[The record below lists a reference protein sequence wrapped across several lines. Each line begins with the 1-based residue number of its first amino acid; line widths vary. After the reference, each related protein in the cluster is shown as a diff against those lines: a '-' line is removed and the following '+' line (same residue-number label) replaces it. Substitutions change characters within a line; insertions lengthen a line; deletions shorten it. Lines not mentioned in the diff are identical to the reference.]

1 MERLRLLIANINT
14 RLSVLNVSQRLAIG
28 LCAALIAGSLLWLI
42 QWSAAPERVAVLN
55 RDFTFAELDAAE
67 AALKSS
73 GLDYRIHGTRVF
85 VRAADRHNALRLIHS
100 AGALPEGSLFDM
112 DAVVTNQ
119 NPFQAPEARAFAQ
132 NYAKG
137 NELAKIIATSPFVQQ
152 AAVIINP
159 KTKRR
164 LGGHTDVPTASV
176 AVTLTP
182 GREMTADMVESFAKL
197 VSGAVGGLKPYNV
210 YVTDARSLRSYNV
223 PRPDEAVSFD
233 YLRLVK
239 QREAYLRSKILG
251 KLADIPGVQVAVTIE
266 LDTTKRVTQ
275 TIKHDRP
282 QPKTETTQSSETTP
296 GSVPVEPGAQ
306 ANLGQALTGAGSGAS
321 TSTEETLVENF
332 EPKLSSTETVEQ
344 MPYATRSV
352 TAAIGI
358 PRSFIANVFKARFPD
373 VDKPKDDDPDFQIVR
388 DEQVARVKA
397 SVERLTMARN
407 PADVE
412 VDVYPDLEWTA
423 EGGVW
428 SRGPGP
434 AAAARTGSD
443 GFSPFAFVQDYAG
456 QFGLTVL
463 ALMSLMMLMRIIKK
477 ATPVPTDID
486 ARRGLEPEDLPHE
499 EPVLT
504 VGRHPVG
511 QAEVSGSLLT
521 GQEVDD
527 ETLRYQELG
536 REVSK
541 LVEEDPES
549 TAQLIHRWIQEG

>member
-14 RLSVLNVSQRLAIG
+14 RMSVLTVSQRLAIG

-55 RDFTFAELDAAE
+55 RDFTYAELDAAE

-85 VRAADRHNALRLIHS
+85 VRDADRHNALRLIHS

-112 DAVVTNQ
+112 EAVVTNQ

-137 NELAKIIATSPFVQQ
+137 NELAKIIETSPFVQQ
-152 AAVIINP
+152 ASVMINP
-159 KTKRR
+159 TTKRR

-182 GREMTADMVESFAKL
+182 SRDMTADMVESFAKL
-197 VSGAVGGLKPYNV
+197 VSGAVAGLKPYNV
-210 YVTDARSLRSYNV
+210 YVTDTRSLRSYNV

-239 QREAYLRSKILG
+239 QRESYLRTKILG

-275 TIKHDRP
+275 TIKHDKP
-282 QPKTETTQSSETTP
+282 QPKTETTKSDETSP
-296 GSVPVEPGAQ
+296 GSGPMEPGAQ
-306 ANLGQALTGAGSGAS
+306 ANLGQALTGAGSGGS
-321 TSTEETLVENF
+321 TSSEETLVENF

-344 MPYATRSV
+344 MPYATRSI

-358 PRSFIANVFKARFPD
+358 PRSFIASVFKARFPD
-373 VDKPKDDDPDFQIVR
+373 ADKPKDDNPDFQIVR
-388 DEQVARVKA
+388 DEQMARVKA
-397 SVERLTMARN
+397 SVERLTMAKN
-407 PADVE
+407 PTDVE
-412 VDVYPDLEWTA
+412 VDIYPDLEWTA

-428 SRGPGP
+428 SSGPGQ
-434 AAAARTGSD
+434 AAAAQTGSD
-443 GFSPFAFVQDYAG
+443 GFSPFALAQDYAG
-456 QFGLTVL
+456 QVGLTVL

-477 ATPVPTDID
+477 ATPIPSDID
-486 ARRGLEPEDLPHE
+486 ARQGLNSDDPPHE
-499 EPVLT
+499 EQVLT
-504 VGRHPVG
+504 VGRQPVG

-541 LVEEDPES
+541 LVEDDPES
-549 TAQLIHRWIQEG
+549 TAQLIRRWIQEP